1 MHLCSFMFI
10 LIAIA
15 IPSYRNSIRTCLQIL
30 DSSKMVH
37 RIHVQQYCTTP
48 GLPTSTSGSQQ
59 NHFNPCPHGIVF
71 FLQERRRGT
80 AARTKEAQ
88 GDQIA
93 ACGQDARR
101 ERTGR
106 VPAEAGMKPVVPAK
120 ASAAVAAISSAT
132 DVRSIFTSV
141 FESRNAAS
149 S

>member
-1 MHLCSFMFI
+1 
-10 LIAIA
+10 
-15 IPSYRNSIRTCLQIL
+15 
-30 DSSKMVH
+30 MVH

-101 ERTGR
+101 GTDRASTSRSGH
-106 VPAEAGMKPVVPAK
+106 EAGGT
-120 ASAAVAAISSAT
+120 SEGIC
-132 DVRSIFTSV
+132 RSCCDQQ
-141 FESRNAAS
+141 RYRRA
-149 S
+149 

>member
-1 MHLCSFMFI
+1 MCSKI
-10 LIAIA
+10 VPRPA
-15 IPSYRNSIRTCLQIL
+15 
-30 DSSKMVH
+30 
-37 RIHVQQYCTTP
+37 
-48 GLPTSTSGSQQ
+48 LPTSTSGSQQ

-101 ERTGR
+101 GTGR
-106 VPAEAGMKPVVPAK
+106 ASTSKVGMKPVVPAK
-120 ASAAVAAISSAT
+120 ASAAVAATSSAT

-141 FESRNAAS
+141 VESRNAAS